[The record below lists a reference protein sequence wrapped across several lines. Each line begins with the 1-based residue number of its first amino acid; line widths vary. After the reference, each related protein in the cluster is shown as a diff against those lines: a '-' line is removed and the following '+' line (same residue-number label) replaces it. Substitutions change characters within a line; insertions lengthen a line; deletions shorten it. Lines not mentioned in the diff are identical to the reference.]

1 MLFTPR
7 LARLLTVTEIDI
19 KSAQVGLIGV
29 GNMGEA
35 LLVALLKAGTP
46 SSAIKFAVRRE
57 ARSTELAERYK
68 ITPATIVEM
77 AETSDVLMIIVKP
90 QDLELIMDLVKPH
103 LKAGALVI
111 SFLAGKKIATLSV
124 GLNSNAIVRVMPN
137 TPTLVGAGMSI
148 VSYGSG
154 VRVDQREYVATFLQ
168 AAGKS
173 IEVEESLQDAA
184 AATSGSGPAYFYA
197 FVEAMINGAVDMG
210 IAQVTATELVV
221 QTLIGAAKLL
231 DESGKSATTLRENVT
246 SPKGMTY
253 EGLQV
258 LAAGDLNNLVVRAMN
273 AAATRSRGMA

>member
-1 MLFTPR
+1 MTQ
-7 LARLLTVTEIDI
+7 IDI

-46 SSAIKFAVRRE
+46 PSAVKFAVRRD
-57 ARSTELAERYK
+57 ARSAELAERYG
-68 ITPATIVEM
+68 ITAATISEM
-77 AETSDVLMIIVKP
+77 AHSSDVLMIIVKP
-90 QDLELIMDLVKPH
+90 QDLELIMDSVKPH

-111 SFLAGKKIATLSV
+111 SFLAGKKIATLSA
-124 GLNSNAIVRVMPN
+124 GLNTKSIARVMPN

-148 VSYGSG
+148 VSYGAG
-154 VRVDQREYVATFLQ
+154 VRDDQREYVAKFLQ

-173 IEVEESLQDAA
+173 IEVEESMQDAA

-197 FVEAMINGAVDMG
+197 FVEAMINGALDMG
-210 IAQVTATELVV
+210 IDQVTATQLVV

-258 LAAGDLNNLVVRAMN
+258 FAAGDLNALVVRAMN